1 MSAVPPIASKSCA
14 PQRKTPSACT
24 LADMAA
30 WSTDKRQV
38 MRDGTRPGSTR
49 CANILANPL
58 SVGGASS
65 MTTHLPVQKRSP
77 PEVRNSLWIRGQAAR
92 VPRPLC
98 KFGIE
103 KDVERSDLAIANN
116 DNIQSGVVWGF
127 AFRA

>member
-1 MSAVPPIASKSCA
+1 
-14 PQRKTPSACT
+14 
-24 LADMAA
+24 MAA

-38 MRDGTRPGSTR
+38 MRDGTRLGSAR

-58 SVGGASS
+58 SVDGASS
-65 MTTHLPVQKRSP
+65 MTTHLPVQKRAP
-77 PEVRNSLWIRGQAAR
+77 PEVRNSLWMRGQAAR

-116 DNIQSGVVWGF
+116 DDIQSGVGWGL